1 MTCREPAQ
9 DELNILEQGRKSNGI
24 GSKTLRVIW
33 DNDDKTVE
41 ERKFVHK
48 LDCVLMTIVSQFRS
62 SSVVNAKPQAI
73 LGYFVKYLS
82 QANIS

>member
-1 MTCREPAQ
+1 MTSREPAQ

-24 GSKTLRVIW
+24 GSKIL

-48 LDCVLMTIVSQFRS
+48 LDCVLMTIVSQS
-62 SSVVNAKPQAI
+62 LEAMGDAKPQAI

-82 QANIS
+82 

>member
-1 MTCREPAQ
+1 MTSREPAH

-24 GSKTLRVIW
+24 GSKILRVIW

-48 LDCVLMTIVSQFRS
+48 LDCVLMTIVSQS
-62 SSVVNAKPQAI
+62 LETVGDADP
-73 LGYFVKYLS
+73 
-82 QANIS
+82 